1 MNRFKSIGILLLG
14 VTWILANTAWL
25 NIGSEPLT
33 GTELSQL
40 FNLLPAISLLLV
52 FIASYRKFERALLLI
67 AALVML
73 GFAVLAATLRFDQT
87 AAATAIYESLSGIQG
102 ATALD
107 VDVSTG
113 VTLLPWVAALTAVL
127 ASVALVVASLRQSE
141 KVRTKRQEVDDNR
154 ALWDEQGN

>member
-73 GFAVLAATLRFDQT
+73 GLAVLATTLRFDQT

>member
-73 GFAVLAATLRFDQT
+73 GFAVLATTLRFDQT

-102 ATALD
+102 ASPLD